1 MIREAISLKK
11 EYELPE
17 LERITFRIRNNVLLT
32 GSVESGGDI
41 IDTKNDDIP
50 DPFEDQAFGGLG

>member
-17 LERITFRIRNNVLLT
+17 LERITFRIRNNVLLP

-41 IDTKNDDIP
+41 IETKNDDIP

>member
-11 EYELPE
+11 KYELPE

-41 IDTKNDDIP
+41 IETKNDDIP

>member
-41 IDTKNDDIP
+41 IETKNDDIP